1 CTGPAFARASPRAC
15 HEASRRARSLLQDGR
30 QMTVARAKMRVAQ
43 WARLHT
49 PARCGLRWGAWYP
62 VMALTPREAQL
73 WVRGRAVV
81 VARSLLELRST
92 PSRPPNVA
100 GRSAVWRYPAATG
113 RTGAIRSTAGTE
125 PRAGDIEGAGSGEQG
140 ADNPSG
146 GSSPGLNNP
155 RSLLPS

>member
-1 CTGPAFARASPRAC
+1 PRAC

-73 WVRGRAVV
+73 WVRWRAVV
-81 VARSLLELRST
+81 VARSLLALRST
-92 PSRPPNVA
+92 PPRPRAPRRRASLAPRRRARRTPPVGAPCGDIPAPRVGPTRYARPPAQRHELV
-100 GRSAVWRYPAATG
+100 T
-113 RTGAIRSTAGTE
+113 
-125 PRAGDIEGAGSGEQG
+125 
-140 ADNPSG
+140 
-146 GSSPGLNNP
+146 
-155 RSLLPS
+155 

>member
-1 CTGPAFARASPRAC
+1 CTGPAFARAPPRAC

-81 VARSLLELRST
+81 VARSLLAVAPAERRRSERRVAL
-92 PSRPPNVA
+92 SRRH
-100 GRSAVWRYPAATG
+100 GSDRRDTLDRRQRAT
-113 RTGAIRSTAGTE
+113 SW
-125 PRAGDIEGAGSGEQG
+125 
-140 ADNPSG
+140 
-146 GSSPGLNNP
+146 
-155 RSLLPS
+155 